1 MDKLLKEV
9 AVLDIQKRF
18 WNFTFR
24 TMKTVLLFAWLLAS
38 VASPAQDSLHVN
50 GSAYLYGLIS
60 YDFPEGVG
68 FTMGTSIPFHAIIKE
83 KEHKDSKTR
92 ISRKDEFISA
102 ELGGYHYPL
111 AYSSII
117 LNAGIGIRHI
127 KSVKRFTE
135 LSFIQGVLRTIYDG
149 KVYELDENGNIKEH
163 VLFGRTY
170 LTSGFSYSLNWGL
183 SNRNS
188 NLWFIQLKP
197 SAWLQYPYNSFLKPH
212 LSLQAGVSYRLKK
225 HSSFYP
231 GKTET

>member
-1 MDKLLKEV
+1 MKIALLS
-9 AVLDIQKRF
+9 
-18 WNFTFR
+18 T
-24 TMKTVLLFAWLLAS
+24 WLLLS
-38 VASPAQDSLHVN
+38 VTLTAQDSLHVN
-50 GSAYLYGLIS
+50 RSAYLYGLIS

-68 FTMGTSIPFHAIIKE
+68 FTIGTSIPFHSIIKE

-111 AYSSII
+111 SYTSII
-117 LNAGIGIRHI
+117 LNAGIGIRYV

-135 LSFIQGVLRTIYDG
+135 LSFIQGILRTIYDG
-149 KVYELDENGNIKEH
+149 KVYELDEDGNIKEH
-163 VLFGRTY
+163 ILFGRTY
-170 LTSGFSYSLNWGL
+170 LTSGFSYSLNWSL
-183 SNRNS
+183 NSKSS

-197 SAWLQYPYNSFLKPH
+197 SAWIQYPYNSFLKPH
-212 LSLQAGVSYRLKK
+212 VSLQAGVSYRLKK